1 MFQNRFFK
9 FTAATIM
16 LLAIFF
22 IINQIPQ
29 LVDFFSGIFQL
40 VIIPLLLATFFYYL
54 LRPSVRFLYKN
65 IKHKNLSILLTILAL
80 LVLISFITYFAGN
93 IIYTEVQRLIR
104 FLSDYE
110 NIAVRISQAISD
122 VEEIEFLAE
131 IDIEGRLVQIARDV
145 GNRVTGFDFIG
156 IFDSLAQMFII
167 VFLTPFLVIYFLKDD
182 RLLFK
187 KFLRLIPKEK
197 RDTVKAII
205 GKIDRT
211 FGVYIPSQLLVGAI
225 SGIIMFI
232 GYMIIGMPNAL
243 GLAFILAVAS
253 IIPFIGPAIGVA
265 PAVFIALTTSWVM
278 LLQVG
283 VLMTIVQQF
292 ENNVVRPILQGGM
305 LNTHPIAVILCIV
318 IASLSFG
325 ILGAL
330 VAVPVYV
337 SFREGSKVIL
347 NSKGGMA
354 SEIGHD

>member
-1 MFQNRFFK
+1 M
-9 FTAATIM
+9 
-16 LLAIFF
+16 
-22 IINQIPQ
+22 
-29 LVDFFSGIFQL
+29 
-40 VIIPLLLATFFYYL
+40 
-54 LRPSVRFLYKN
+54 YKN
-65 IKHKNLSILLTILAL
+65 IKHKNLSILFTILAL

-187 KFLRLIPKEK
+187 KFLKLVPKEK

-211 FGVYIPSQLLVGAI
+211 FGVYIPSQLFSWSYLRYYYVHRLYDYRDAQCPG
-225 SGIIMFI
+225 SGFYPGSSIYHTIYRTGNWRCPGCF
-232 GYMIIGMPNAL
+232 YCLNDQL
-243 GLAFILAVAS
+243 GNVNPGSCFNDDC
-253 IIPFIGPAIGVA
+253 
-265 PAVFIALTTSWVM
+265 PAV
-278 LLQVG
+278 
-283 VLMTIVQQF
+283 
-292 ENNVVRPILQGGM
+292 
-305 LNTHPIAVILCIV
+305 
-318 IASLSFG
+318 
-325 ILGAL
+325 
-330 VAVPVYV
+330 
-337 SFREGSKVIL
+337 
-347 NSKGGMA
+347 
-354 SEIGHD
+354 